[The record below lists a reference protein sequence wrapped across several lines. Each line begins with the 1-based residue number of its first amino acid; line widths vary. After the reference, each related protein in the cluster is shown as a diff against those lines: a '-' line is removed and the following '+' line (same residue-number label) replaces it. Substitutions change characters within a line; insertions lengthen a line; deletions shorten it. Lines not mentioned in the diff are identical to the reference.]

1 MFFTNFWKNRVD
13 VVVHRHLRT
22 EDKVKALE
30 DYLGIE
36 YFNGD
41 KYKPHYRKRKVVK
54 GKVGRPRKNK

>member
-1 MFFTNFWKNRVD
+1 MFFTNLKNRVD
-13 VVVHRHLRT
+13 AISRRSART
-22 EDKVKALE
+22 QDKIEALE

-41 KYKPHYRKRKVVK
+41 KYKPHYRKRRVTK